1 VLTQWYSKVYR
12 REYDRSERKPSNWLL
27 SILLVRIQ
35 KGQLKPGDYLREQII
50 AEELGVSRT
59 PVREALRR
67 LESDGL
73 VISEPRFGMVI
84 RDLSYAEVIE
94 LYEIREV
101 LERTAAQMSARV
113 ITDVELQE
121 LEVIQAGMEDARHDS
136 REMALLNHT
145 FHVAILNSAKNRYLW
160 KALESVQKAMLILGP
175 STMEFPERAETAI
188 EEHRLLLEALR
199 ARDATLAE
207 KVMGEHLTNAQRY
220 RLRQFHER
228 ATDAYRN
235 TEN

>member
-1 VLTQWYSKVYR
+1 MKENQALGCYQQLIT
-12 REYDRSERKPSNWLL
+12 
-27 SILLVRIQ
+27 RIQ
-35 KGQLKPGDYLREQII
+35 KGLLKPGDYLREQVI

-84 RDLSYAEVIE
+84 RDLSYAEVVE

-113 ITDVELQE
+113 ITAIELQE
-121 LEVIQAGMEDARHDS
+121 LELIQGAMEKARHDS
-136 REMALLNHT
+136 REMAVLNHV
-145 FHVAILNSAKNRYLW
+145 FHVAVLNSAKNRYLW

-175 STMEFPERAETAI
+175 STMEFPERADTAI

-199 ARDATLAE
+199 ARDVEKAE
-207 KVMGEHLTNAQRY
+207 RVMGEHLTNAQRY
-220 RLRQFHER
+220 RLKQFHQR
-228 ATDAYRN
+228 AANVCRN

>member
-1 VLTQWYSKVYR
+1 MKENQAIGCYQQ
-12 REYDRSERKPSNWLL
+12 LL
-27 SILLVRIQ
+27 SQIQ
-35 KGQLKPGDYLREQII
+35 RGQLKPGDYLREQAI
-50 AEELGVSRT
+50 AEALGVSRT

-94 LYEIREV
+94 LYQIREV

-113 ITDVELQE
+113 ITEVELQE
-121 LEVIQAGMEDARHDS
+121 LEVIQSRMEKVRHDA
-136 REMALLNHT
+136 REMALINHT

-188 EEHRLLLEALR
+188 EEHRSLLDALR
-199 ARDATLAE
+199 ARDVTLAE

-220 RLRQFHER
+220 RLKQFHER

>member
-1 VLTQWYSKVYR
+1 MKENQALGCYQQLIT
-12 REYDRSERKPSNWLL
+12 
-27 SILLVRIQ
+27 RIQ
-35 KGQLKPGDYLREQII
+35 KGLLKPGDYLREQVI

-84 RDLSYAEVIE
+84 RDLSYAEVVE

-113 ITDVELQE
+113 ITAIELQE
-121 LEVIQAGMEDARHDS
+121 LELIQGAMEKARHDS
-136 REMALLNHT
+136 REMAVLNHT
-145 FHVAILNSAKNRYLW
+145 FHVAVLNSAKNRYLW

-175 STMEFPERAETAI
+175 STMEFPERADTAI

-199 ARDATLAE
+199 ARDVKKAE
-207 KVMGEHLTNAQRY
+207 QVMGEHLTNAQRY
-220 RLRQFHER
+220 RLKQFHQR
-228 ATDAYRN
+228 AANDYRN
-235 TEN
+235 TKN

>member
-1 VLTQWYSKVYR
+1 MPEAKENQAIGCYQQLLTQ
-12 REYDRSERKPSNWLL
+12 
-27 SILLVRIQ
+27 IQ
-35 KGQLKPGDYLREQII
+35 RGQLKPGDYLREQAI
-50 AEELGVSRT
+50 AEALGVSRT

-73 VISEPRFGMVI
+73 VTSEPRFGMVI

-94 LYEIREV
+94 LYQIREV

-113 ITDVELQE
+113 ITEVELQE
-121 LEVIQAGMEDARHDS
+121 LEVIQSRMEKVRHDA
-136 REMALLNHT
+136 REMALINHT

-188 EEHRLLLEALR
+188 EEHRSLLDALR
-199 ARDATLAE
+199 ARDVTLAE

-220 RLRQFHER
+220 RLKQFHER

>member
-1 VLTQWYSKVYR
+1 MQTYTVQHMTEIKENQAIGCYQQLLT
-12 REYDRSERKPSNWLL
+12 
-27 SILLVRIQ
+27 RIQ
-35 KGQLKPGDYLREQII
+35 KGQLKPGDYLREQVI

-121 LEVIQAGMEDARHDS
+121 LEVIQAGMEAARNDA

-199 ARDATLAE
+199 ARDVTLAE

>member
-1 VLTQWYSKVYR
+1 MTEVKENQAIGCYQQLLTQ
-12 REYDRSERKPSNWLL
+12 
-27 SILLVRIQ
+27 IQ
-35 KGQLKPGDYLREQII
+35 GGQLKPGDYLREQAI
-50 AEELGVSRT
+50 AEALSISRT

-73 VISEPRFGMVI
+73 VTSEPRFGMVV

-94 LYEIREV
+94 LYQIREV

-113 ITDVELQE
+113 ITEVELQE
-121 LEVIQAGMEDARHDS
+121 LEVIQSRMEKARHDA
-136 REMALLNHT
+136 REIALINHT

-188 EEHRLLLEALR
+188 EEHRSLLDALR
-199 ARDATLAE
+199 ARDVTLAE

-220 RLRQFHER
+220 RLKQFHKR

-235 TEN
+235 SEN

>member
-1 VLTQWYSKVYR
+1 MKENQALGCYQQLIT
-12 REYDRSERKPSNWLL
+12 
-27 SILLVRIQ
+27 RIQ
-35 KGQLKPGDYLREQII
+35 KGLLKPGDYLREQVI

-84 RDLSYAEVIE
+84 RDLSYAEVVE

-113 ITDVELQE
+113 ITAIELQE
-121 LEVIQAGMEDARHDS
+121 LELIQGAMEKARHDS
-136 REMALLNHT
+136 QEMAVLNHA
-145 FHVAILNSAKNRYLW
+145 FHVAVLNSAKNRYLW

-175 STMEFPERAETAI
+175 STMEFPERADTAI

-199 ARDATLAE
+199 ARDVEKAE
-207 KVMGEHLTNAQRY
+207 RVMGEHLTNAQRY
-220 RLRQFHER
+220 RLKQFHQR
-228 ATDAYRN
+228 AANVYRN

>member
-1 VLTQWYSKVYR
+1 MKENQAIGCYQQLLTQ
-12 REYDRSERKPSNWLL
+12 
-27 SILLVRIQ
+27 IQ
-35 KGQLKPGDYLREQII
+35 RGQLKPGDYLREQAI
-50 AEELGVSRT
+50 AEALGVSRT

-73 VISEPRFGMVI
+73 VTSEPRFGMVI

-94 LYEIREV
+94 LYQIREV

-113 ITDVELQE
+113 ITEVELQE
-121 LEVIQAGMEDARHDS
+121 LEVIQSRMEKVRHDA
-136 REMALLNHT
+136 REMALINHT
-145 FHVAILNSAKNRYLW
+145 FHIAILNSAKNRYLW

-188 EEHRLLLEALR
+188 EEHRSLLDALR
-199 ARDATLAE
+199 ARDVTLAE

-220 RLRQFHER
+220 RLKQFHER

>member
-1 VLTQWYSKVYR
+1 MTEIKENQAVVCYQQLLT
-12 REYDRSERKPSNWLL
+12 
-27 SILLVRIQ
+27 RIQ
-35 KGQLKPGDYLREQII
+35 KGQLKPGDYLREQVI

-121 LEVIQAGMEDARHDS
+121 LEVIQAGMEAARHDA
-136 REMALLNHT
+136 REMALHNHT

-188 EEHRLLLEALR
+188 EEHRLLLGALR
-199 ARDATLAE
+199 ARDVTLAE

-220 RLRQFHER
+220 RLRQFNER

>member
-1 VLTQWYSKVYR
+1 M
-12 REYDRSERKPSNWLL
+12 SEIKENQALGCYQQL
-27 SILLVRIQ
+27 ITRIQ
-35 KGQLKPGDYLREQII
+35 KGLLKPGDYLREQVI

-84 RDLSYAEVIE
+84 RDLSYAEVVE

-113 ITDVELQE
+113 ITTIELQE
-121 LEVIQAGMEDARHDS
+121 LELIQEAMEKARDDS
-136 REMALLNHT
+136 REMAVLNHA
-145 FHVAILNSAKNRYLW
+145 FHVAVLNSAKNRYLW

-175 STMEFPERAETAI
+175 STMEFPERADTAI
-188 EEHRLLLEALR
+188 DEHRSLLEALR
-199 ARDATLAE
+199 ARDAEKAE
-207 KVMGEHLTNAQRY
+207 GVMGEHLINAQRY
-220 RLRQFHER
+220 RLKQFHQR
-228 ATDAYRN
+228 AANVYRN

>member
-1 VLTQWYSKVYR
+1 MKENQAIGCYQQLLTQ
-12 REYDRSERKPSNWLL
+12 
-27 SILLVRIQ
+27 IQ
-35 KGQLKPGDYLREQII
+35 RGQLKPGDYLREQAI
-50 AEELGVSRT
+50 AEALGVSRT

-73 VISEPRFGMVI
+73 VTSEPRFGMVI

-94 LYEIREV
+94 LYQIREV

-113 ITDVELQE
+113 ITEVELQE
-121 LEVIQAGMEDARHDS
+121 LEVIQSRMEKVRHDA
-136 REMALLNHT
+136 REMALINHT

-188 EEHRLLLEALR
+188 EEHRSLLDALR
-199 ARDATLAE
+199 ARDVTLAE

-220 RLRQFHER
+220 RLKQFHER

>member
-1 VLTQWYSKVYR
+1 MKENQAIGCYQQLLTQ
-12 REYDRSERKPSNWLL
+12 
-27 SILLVRIQ
+27 IQ
-35 KGQLKPGDYLREQII
+35 RGQLKPGDYLREQAI
-50 AEELGVSRT
+50 AEALGVSRT

-94 LYEIREV
+94 LYQIREV

-113 ITDVELQE
+113 ITEVELQE
-121 LEVIQAGMEDARHDS
+121 LEVIQSRMEKVRHDA
-136 REMALLNHT
+136 REMALINHT

-188 EEHRLLLEALR
+188 EEHRSLLDALR
-199 ARDATLAE
+199 ARDVTLAE

-220 RLRQFHER
+220 RLKQFHER

>member
-1 VLTQWYSKVYR
+1 M
-12 REYDRSERKPSNWLL
+12 SEMKENQALGCYQQL
-27 SILLVRIQ
+27 ITRIQ
-35 KGQLKPGDYLREQII
+35 KGLLKPGDYLREQVI

-84 RDLSYAEVIE
+84 RDLSYAEVVE

-113 ITDVELQE
+113 ITAIELQE
-121 LEVIQAGMEDARHDS
+121 LELIQGAIEKARHDS
-136 REMALLNHT
+136 REMAVLNHA
-145 FHVAILNSAKNRYLW
+145 FHVAVLNSAKNRYLW

-175 STMEFPERAETAI
+175 STMEFPERADTAI

-199 ARDATLAE
+199 ARDVKKAE
-207 KVMGEHLTNAQRY
+207 QVMGEHLTNAQRY
-220 RLRQFHER
+220 RLKQFHQR
-228 ATDAYRN
+228 AANDYRN
-235 TEN
+235 TKN

>member
-1 VLTQWYSKVYR
+1 MTEVKENQAIGCYQQLLTQ
-12 REYDRSERKPSNWLL
+12 
-27 SILLVRIQ
+27 IQ
-35 KGQLKPGDYLREQII
+35 SGQLKPGDYLREQAI
-50 AEELGVSRT
+50 AEALRISRT

-73 VISEPRFGMVI
+73 VTSEPRFGMVI

-94 LYEIREV
+94 LYQVREV
-101 LERTAAQMSARV
+101 LERTAAQMSAHV
-113 ITDVELQE
+113 ITEVELQE
-121 LEVIQAGMEDARHDS
+121 LEVIQTRMEKARHDA
-136 REMALLNHT
+136 REMALINHT

-188 EEHRLLLEALR
+188 EEHRSLLDALR
-199 ARDATLAE
+199 ARDVTLAE

-220 RLRQFHER
+220 RLKQFHKR

-235 TEN
+235 SEN